1 MFVLLLIAALV
12 ADDGKFLL
20 AARKFRRPTCTDYI
34 ISLDA
39 DDMSRESNAYV
50 GKLRSTLNQIL
61 LLAILLFL
69 FLSAKTNPLSSHFIR
84 LLFLGTKFTIY
95 DRKSCS
101 TELVVNSKLIFN
113 VKKLFHWAIFG
124 NQVGCF
130 TRKWTCWTARGWS
143 HPPIWKNWEGLVY
156 NGLPVPYLSIS
167 SICNLPQQLRYHSCL
182 RMMHVWTGIHLKTQ
196 TL

>member
-1 MFVLLLIAALV
+1 MLLLIAALV

-34 ISLDA
+34 IFVDA
-39 DDMSRESNAYV
+39 DDMSRESNASV

-84 LLFLGTKFTIY
+84 SNFLGTKFTIY

-101 TELVVNSKLIFN
+101 TELVVNSKQVSPRPRVPTGNYPVAHISYELN
-113 VKKLFHWAIFG
+113 VLG
-124 NQVGCF
+124 S
-130 TRKWTCWTARGWS
+130 R
-143 HPPIWKNWEGLVY
+143 
-156 NGLPVPYLSIS
+156 
-167 SICNLPQQLRYHSCL
+167 
-182 RMMHVWTGIHLKTQ
+182 
-196 TL
+196 